1 MTSIIDSHCHLY
13 FDVFSQDIDQ
23 VIRRAIEQG
32 VEAIVVPGIDVE
44 TSLRAVRLAD
54 EIPQVYAAVGI
65 HPNSTHELHD
75 AALSQIEKFIHNPK
89 VIAMGEIGLDYYRN
103 PDTKTQQKH
112 YLKKQLDLAGRHSLP
127 VILHNRNAIG
137 DILELVQSWVEEQR
151 SDIEGQDSP
160 KFGVFHSFSE
170 DNTWAERVIQM
181 GFFIGIS
188 GVITYPKNYQLS
200 EVVSNVPSSRILVET
215 DAPFLPPQP
224 YRGKRNEPSYLPVTI
239 QKIASILN
247 TNAATIADLTS
258 HNAKYLFGI
267 N

>member
-1 MTSIIDSHCHLY
+1 MAGIIDTHCHLY

-23 VIRRAIEQG
+23 LIQRALDQG

-44 TSLRAVRLAD
+44 TSLRALRLAE

-65 HPNSTHELHD
+65 HPNSTDELRD
-75 AALSQIEKFIHNPK
+75 VALSQIEKLVHNPK
-89 VIAMGEIGLDYYRN
+89 VIAIGEIGLDYYRN
-103 PDTKTQQKH
+103 PDTKERQKE
-112 YLKKQLDLAGRHSLP
+112 YLKKQLDLARKHSLP
-127 VILHNRNAIG
+127 VILHNRNAIA
-137 DILELVQSWVEEQR
+137 DIINIVQPWVEEQ
-151 SDIEGQDSP
+151 SSGIEGENSR

-170 DNTWAERVIQM
+170 DKKWAERVIQL

-188 GVITYPKNYQLS
+188 GVITYPKNDQLPD
-200 EVVSNVPSSRILVET
+200 VVSNVPPSRVLVET

-224 YRGKRNEPSYLPVTI
+224 YRGKRNEPCFLPITI

-247 TNAATIADLTS
+247 SNAAVIADITS